1 MVKARMEAEAQRRA
15 EVEAAVA
22 ARRLTQE
29 APKRFDVGYHASART
44 AAKTTADAQG
54 PRAPFKADA
63 FVIPKRPVAAKVP
76 PRRLSA
82 IEHERIRYAYLGDKW
97 MIDPRTSKFMPVWDI
112 IIFVALAFTAT
123 VTPMEVTF
131 IDEGP
136 CITGLFVFNRI
147 LDIIFVADIAVQSM
161 MCVQD
166 SNGMWIRDRSLIMCH
181 YAKGWLV
188 IDVASVAPFWLQEYL
203 EGEGVE
209 CPFVPVHL
217 REAASG
223 ATGIAA
229 PNLQSV
235 RVIRLM
241 RLLKLARILK
251 ASRVLKRL
259 VADLLMTK
267 LEFTYG
273 TIKAI
278 SLFFLLLW
286 VSHMLACIF
295 AYVSIDAADAG
306 EPSWVGTFRD
316 SERAVHGREVSA
328 GGLYVGALY
337 WSMMTITSI
346 GYGDITPK
354 NDTERAVCCLL
365 MMISGATWA
374 FVIAEAAGIA
384 ATLDPNGAA
393 FRNSMDALNVYMK
406 ERKLDKEMR
415 HMMRDFFVDA
425 RAVNQAESDG
435 SLLSQLSPMLQGK
448 VALAAS
454 ADWLKQVWFLRSL
467 GDSRVERDFIAA
479 MSKSMRVLAFAVNER
494 IPLGEVIDCH
504 LSVCHTLTMCHNV
517 HMLMAFLNAC

>member
-1 MVKARMEAEAQRRA
+1 MSTADSAGGAARLAAKQAAGRKAREVASAAMVKARMEAEAQRRT
-15 EVEAAVA
+15 EVEATVA
-22 ARRLTQE
+22 ARRALTQE

-54 PRAPFKADA
+54 PRAAATKAPFKPEA
-63 FVIPKRPVAAKVP
+63 FLIPKRPVAANLP
-76 PRRLSA
+76 PRQLSA
-82 IEHERIRYAYLGDKW
+82 IEHERIRNAYLGNEW

-136 CITGLFVFNRI
+136 CITGLFVVNRV
-147 LDIIFVADIAVQSM
+147 LDVIFLLDIAVQCM
-161 MCVQD
+161 LCVQD

-181 YAKGWLV
+181 YAKGWLA
-188 IDVASVAPFWLQEYL
+188 IDLASVAPFWLQEFL
-203 EGEGVE
+203 EGEGAE

-223 ATGIAA
+223 PTGIAA

-235 RVIRLM
+235 RVVRLM

-267 LEFTYG
+267 LELSYG

-316 SERAVHGREVSA
+316 NERAVHGREVSA

-337 WSMMTITSI
+337 WSIMTITSI

-354 NDTERAVCCLL
+354 NDTERVVCCLL
-365 MMISGATWA
+365 MIVSGATWA

-393 FRNSMDALNVYMK
+393 FRNSMDALNVYMR
-406 ERKLDKEMR
+406 ERKLDSQMR
-415 HMMRDFFVDA
+415 HVMRDFFVDA

-454 ADWLKQVWFLRSL
+454 TDWLSHGRARSD
-467 GDSRVERDFIAA
+467 GR
-479 MSKSMRVLAFAVNER
+479 
-494 IPLGEVIDCH
+494 
-504 LSVCHTLTMCHNV
+504 
-517 HMLMAFLNAC
+517 